1 MLKDETLEII
11 AEWLYH
17 NEKMKEINK
26 YLFDHTELYEQKYMT
41 DFRDSLFRFFAG
53 KITRFSKDYNKI
65 YELLNKDEKRRL
77 NKIRMLRR

>member
-65 YELLNKDEKRRL
+65 YELLNKNEKQRL

>member
-11 AEWLYH
+11 SEWLYH

-41 DFRDSLFRFFAG
+41 DFRESLFRFFAG
-53 KITRFSKDYNKI
+53 KITRFSKDYNKV
-65 YELLNKDEKRRL
+65 YELLTKEETKKL
-77 NKIRMLRR
+77 NKIRMMKR

>member
-1 MLKDETLEII
+1 MLSNETLKII

-26 YLFDHTELYEQKYMT
+26 YLFDHTELYEQRYMT
-41 DFRDSLFRFFAG
+41 EFRDSLFRFFAG

-65 YELLNKDEKRRL
+65 YELLTSEERKEL
-77 NKIRMLRR
+77 NKIKMMRR

>member
-26 YLFDHTELYEQKYMT
+26 YLFDHTELYEQRYMT

-65 YELLNKDEKRRL
+65 YELLNKDERQKL

>member
-11 AEWLYH
+11 SEWLYH

-65 YELLNKDEKRRL
+65 YELLNKDEKQRL
-77 NKIRMLRR
+77 NKIKMLRR

>member
-65 YELLNKDEKRRL
+65 YELLNKDEKQRL

>member
-41 DFRDSLFRFFAG
+41 NFRDSLFRFFAG

-65 YELLNKDEKRRL
+65 YELLNKDEKQRL

>member
-17 NEKMKEINK
+17 NEKMKVINK

-65 YELLNKDEKRRL
+65 YELLNKDEKQRL

>member
-1 MLKDETLEII
+1 MLKDETLKII

-65 YELLNKDEKRRL
+65 YELLNKDEKQRL

>member
-1 MLKDETLEII
+1 MLKEETLEII
-11 AEWLYH
+11 NEWLYH

-41 DFRDSLFRFFAG
+41 DFRDDLFRFFAG
-53 KITRFSKDYNKI
+53 KITRFSTDHNKI
-65 YELLNKDEKRRL
+65 YKMLNQDEVQKL

>member
-26 YLFDHTELYEQKYMT
+26 YLFDHTELYEQRYMT

-65 YELLNKDEKRRL
+65 YELLNKDEKQRL
-77 NKIRMLRR
+77 NKIKMLRR

>member
-53 KITRFSKDYNKI
+53 EIRRFSKDYNKI
-65 YELLNKDEKRRL
+65 YELLNKDEKQRL

>member
-41 DFRDSLFRFFAG
+41 DLFRFFAG

-65 YELLNKDEKRRL
+65 YELLNKNEKQRL

>member
-1 MLKDETLEII
+1 MLKEETLEII
-11 AEWLYH
+11 NEWLYH

-41 DFRDSLFRFFAG
+41 DFRDDLFRFFAG
-53 KITRFSKDYNKI
+53 KITRFSTDHNKI
-65 YELLNKDEKRRL
+65 YKILTSEEVQKL

>member
-65 YELLNKDEKRRL
+65 YELLNKDEKQKL

>member
-65 YELLNKDEKRRL
+65 YELLNKDEKQRL
-77 NKIRMLRR
+77 NKIKMLRR